1 MRVACLLKLQIVY
14 AITAILF
21 NVVSLLRIKFDLAGL
36 TDTNPVLGIAVISP
50 IIISAWAALKGYNT
64 LFLAIN
70 SALIPLFIYAGI
82 VKHLPNFSLIPLASI
97 FTSPLVLAIV
107 INCFGVIVMTMGLI
121 AILNTHP
128 TGRS

>member
-14 AITAILF
+14 ALTAILF
-21 NVVSLLRIKFDLAGL
+21 NVVSLLRIKFDQAGL
-36 TDTNPVLGIAVISP
+36 TDTNPALGIAVISP

-70 SALIPLFIYAGI
+70 SAFIPLLIYAGI
-82 VKHLPNFSLIPLASI
+82 VKHLPNLSLLPLASI
-97 FTSPLVLAIV
+97 LTSPLVLAIV

-121 AILNTHP
+121 AILNTHS